1 MNNSPDRVL
10 TEKGESLPGCG
21 AGSGRI
27 KFVDTAK
34 GICILLVVMYHAGLV
49 DNDTPCLSMLRM
61 PFYFTLS
68 GLFFID
74 KFCLAFSLVRSFFAQ
89 PFPYRK
95 YRVDHSLYFFVLYQA
110 VAAA

>member
-34 GICILLVVMYHAGLV
+34 GICILLVVMYHAGVV
-49 DNDTPCLSMLRM
+49 DNDTPLFKYAENAVL
-61 PFYFTLS
+61 FY
-68 GLFFID
+68 I
-74 KFCLAFSLVRSFFAQ
+74 VR
-89 PFPYRK
+89 P
-95 YRVDHSLYFFVLYQA
+95 VL
-110 VAAA
+110 